1 MSIVVLAGGL
11 SAEREVSLKSGRRLA
26 EALREEGAE
35 VSVLDLDASLLPTL
49 QDHRPEVV
57 IPLVHGAAGEDGSLA
72 DVLDALELPY
82 VGSGPVA
89 CRQTFDKAIAK
100 GIVAA
105 AGLSTPRSYSLPHGV
120 FRDLGA
126 PAVMAAITEN
136 LGLPLMVKPTRGGS
150 ALGTTLV
157 QSPEDLPPAM
167 VSAFAYGDSAMLEQF
182 ASGTEVA
189 VSVIDLGDGP
199 QALPAVE
206 IQPRS
211 GIYDYAA
218 RYTAGETEFFVPAR
232 ITPEQAQACAQ
243 AAVDAHVA
251 LGLRD
256 WSRSDFIVD
265 GPNIAFLESNVA
277 PGMTETSLFPQA
289 ALAADM
295 SLGKVAGALAERAI
309 ARRSSGPGSG

>member
-1 MSIVVLAGGL
+1 MSVVILAGGL
-11 SAEREVSLKSGRRLA
+11 SAERDVSLRSGRRMA
-26 EALREEGAE
+26 ESLREEGSE
-35 VSVLDLDASLLPTL
+35 VTVLDLDGNLLPHL
-49 QDHRPEVV
+49 MADRPDVV

-72 DVLDALELPY
+72 DVLDALGLRY

-89 CRQTFDKAIAK
+89 CRQSFDKAIAK

-105 AGLSTPRSYSLPHGV
+105 HGLVVPDGYSLPHGI

-126 PAVMAAITEN
+126 NAVMDAIIER

-157 QSPEDLPPAM
+157 RSPEELPPAM
-167 VSAFAYGDSAMLEQF
+167 VAAFAYGDSAMLEQF
-182 ASGTEVA
+182 IAGTEVA
-189 VSVIDLGDGP
+189 VSVVDLGDGP

-206 IQPRS
+206 IRPRS
-211 GIYDYAA
+211 GVYDYAA

-232 ITPEQAQACAQ
+232 ISDEQAAACAQ
-243 AAVDAHVA
+243 AAVTAHTA

-256 WSRSDFIVD
+256 WSRIDFIVGDD
-265 GPNIAFLESNVA
+265 GPVFLEANVA

-289 ALAADM
+289 AVAAGM
-295 SLGKVAGALAERAI
+295 TLGQIAGALI
-309 ARRSSGPGSG
+309 RRP

>member
-1 MSIVVLAGGL
+1 MSVVVLAGGL
-11 SAEREVSLKSGRRLA
+11 SAERDVSLRSGRRLA
-26 EALREEGAE
+26 ESLRSQGED
-35 VSVLDLDASLLPTL
+35 VRVLDIDANLIPTM
-49 QDHRPEVV
+49 QDDPPDVV

-72 DVLDALELPY
+72 DVLDALAVAY

-100 GIVAA
+100 GIVAEH
-105 AGLSTPRSYSLPHGV
+105 GLRVPRGYSLPHGI

-126 PAVMAAITEN
+126 PAVMSAILER

-150 ALGTTLV
+150 ALGATLV
-157 QSPEDLPPAM
+157 RTAEELPPAM
-167 VSAFAYGDSAMLEQF
+167 VAAFAYGDSAMLEEYVD
-182 ASGTEVA
+182 GTEVA
-189 VSVIDLGDGP
+189 VSVVDLGQGP
-199 QALPAVE
+199 QAWPAVE

-232 ITPEQAQACAQ
+232 ITPEHAEECAK
-243 AAVDAHVA
+243 AAISAHEA

-256 WSRSDFIVD
+256 WSRVDFIVD
-265 GPNIAFLESNVA
+265 SAGASFLEANVA

-289 ALAADM
+289 AAAAGFT
-295 SLGKVAGALAERAI
+295 LGEVAAALV
-309 ARRSSGPGSG
+309 ARH

>member
-1 MSIVVLAGGL
+1 MSVVVLAGGL
-11 SAEREVSLKSGRRLA
+11 SAERDVSLRSGRRLA
-26 EALREEGAE
+26 ESLRAEGVD
-35 VSVLDLDASLLPTL
+35 VSVLDLDAALLPAL
-49 QDHRPEVV
+49 QNDPPDVV

-72 DVLDALELPY
+72 DVLDALGIPY

-89 CRQTFDKAIAK
+89 CRQTFDKAISK
-100 GIVAA
+100 GIVAEH
-105 AGLSTPRSYSLPHGV
+105 GVLVPRGYSLPHGI

-126 PAVMAAITEN
+126 SAVMTAIIDR

-157 QSPEDLPPAM
+157 DTAEELPPAM
-167 VSAFAYGDSAMLEQF
+167 VAAFAYGDSAMLEEYV
-182 ASGTEVA
+182 AGTEVA
-189 VSVIDLGDGP
+189 VSVVDLGDGP
-199 QALPAVE
+199 QAWPAVE

-232 ITPEQAQACAQ
+232 ITDEQAQECAK
-243 AAVDAHVA
+243 AAVVAHEA

-256 WSRSDFIVD
+256 WSRVDFIVNAD
-265 GPNIAFLESNVA
+265 GVHFLEANVA

-289 ALAADM
+289 AAAAGYTLGGVAAALLA
-295 SLGKVAGALAERAI
+295 RY
-309 ARRSSGPGSG
+309 